1 MTDDGGMD
9 ESRRCTATSN
19 RGERCRKAAI
29 LGLTV
34 CLAHGGAT
42 ARSRAKG
49 ERVEADHRALEL
61 ARRLD
66 VDVPEFAS
74 GGDAARYLVSR
85 VTRRAAQFGA
95 LADQHGND
103 LTYTDKTGNERLRA
117 AVIGEQKW
125 LDSLARVL
133 GALAQAE
140 SAGRDTASA
149 VELFKMTVTLFTEDV
164 ERALCDA
171 GIYDERHDRVL
182 SRLRARAAQR
192 LRASEG
198 LILEQIRI
206 LSARPSP
213 ADRVRA

>member
-61 ARRLD
+61 AGRLD
-66 VDVPEFAS
+66 VDVPKFAS

-103 LTYTDKTGNERLRA
+103 LTYTDKTGNEPLRA

-140 SAGRDTASA
+140 AAGRGGADA
-149 VELFKMTVTLFTEDV
+149 VEIFKMTVSLFSEDV
-164 ERALCDA
+164 SAALCDL
-171 GIYDERHDRVL
+171 GIYGEQHEKITARLGARVGL
-182 SRLRARAAQR
+182 RLRQ
-192 LRASEG
+192 SEG
-198 LILEQIRI
+198 MITEQIRL
-206 LSARPSP
+206 LSGVGRPPSE
-213 ADRVRA
+213 R